1 VHSEASPSIPLRS
14 ERLPSLGENEEEFGM
29 IECLRFISYIFSFT
43 ILCLLFVFKCGK
55 SSAIHNARTWGISM
69 SSVTRLALVLILLS
83 GLGSAQ
89 WVFAQGTDL
98 GTIQGTVKDASG
110 AVIANA
116 KVTVID
122 VDTNTPRE
130 TKANGAGDFEVFG
143 LRSGRYKVSVTAS
156 GMRKRLARCD
166 RWATTPP
173 GHRHASA

>member
-1 VHSEASPSIPLRS
+1 
-14 ERLPSLGENEEEFGM
+14 
-29 IECLRFISYIFSFT
+29 
-43 ILCLLFVFKCGK
+43 
-55 SSAIHNARTWGISM
+55 M

-83 GLGSAQ
+83 GLESAQ

-130 TKANGAGDFEVFG
+130 THANGAGDFEVFG

-156 GMRKRLARCD
+156 GMNTEVIDDVMVNGSRTVGLAVTLRISSVAEKVEVTAQYGD
-166 RWATTPP
+166 
-173 GHRHASA
+173 H

>member
-1 VHSEASPSIPLRS
+1 
-14 ERLPSLGENEEEFGM
+14 
-29 IECLRFISYIFSFT
+29 
-43 ILCLLFVFKCGK
+43 
-55 SSAIHNARTWGISM
+55 M

-116 KVTVID
+116 KVTVVD

-130 TKANGAGDFEVFG
+130 TNANGAGDFEVFG

-156 GMRKRLARCD
+156 GMNTEVIDDVMVNGSRTVGLAVTLACLQR
-166 RWATTPP
+166 R
-173 GHRHASA
+173 

>member
-1 VHSEASPSIPLRS
+1 
-14 ERLPSLGENEEEFGM
+14 
-29 IECLRFISYIFSFT
+29 
-43 ILCLLFVFKCGK
+43 VFKCGK
-55 SSAIHNARTWGISM
+55 KLRNTQRTHLGISM

-98 GTIQGTVKDASG
+98 GTIQGTVKDASS

-122 VDTNTPRE
+122 VDLNTPRE
-130 TKANGAGDFEVFG
+130 TNANGAGDFEVFG
-143 LRSGRYKVSVTAS
+143 LRSGRCKVSVTAS

-173 GHRHASA
+173 GHSHASA